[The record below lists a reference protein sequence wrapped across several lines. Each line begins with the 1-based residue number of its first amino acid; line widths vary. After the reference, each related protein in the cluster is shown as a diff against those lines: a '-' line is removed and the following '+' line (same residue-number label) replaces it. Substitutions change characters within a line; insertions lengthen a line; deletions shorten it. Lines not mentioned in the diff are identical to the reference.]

1 MRADRLLRPY
11 AVCSSVTA
19 YTVHSSKKKPTAR
32 ISTEYAPMLHPPGGC
47 ECMACMTDRGNRDG
61 GPSAGWRFPTRYG
74 RMTGERGA
82 RMALK
87 LVIGNKNY
95 SSWSMRPWLA
105 LRANNIAFDEVFIP
119 LYAGDADKKR
129 ILSFTH
135 SGKVPALIDGDVT
148 IWDSLA
154 IIEYLAERFPE
165 ALLWPEDRARRAHA
179 RSISA
184 EMHSGFMALRNE
196 CGMNLHRPVGAI
208 ALSADARDNV
218 ARIQQIW
225 IDCRERYR
233 QFGPFLFGAFGG
245 ADAMFAPVVHRFRT
259 YAIEV
264 APEARDYM
272 NAMMSLP
279 AFQEWTAAG
288 LAETIVIEKFEM
300 V

>member
-1 MRADRLLRPY
+1 
-11 AVCSSVTA
+11 
-19 YTVHSSKKKPTAR
+19 
-32 ISTEYAPMLHPPGGC
+32 
-47 ECMACMTDRGNRDG
+47 MTGLNASGALWQDDG
-61 GPSAGWRFPTRYG
+61 PTRDFF
-74 RMTGERGA
+74 E
-82 RMALK
+82 MALK

-105 LRANNIAFDEVFIP
+105 LRANNIPFDEVLIP
-119 LYAGDADKKR
+119 LYTGAADKQR

-154 IIEYLAERFPE
+154 IIEYAAERFPE
-165 ALLWPEDRARRAHA
+165 AKLWPEDRASRAHA

-184 EMHSGFMALRNE
+184 EMHSGFVALRNE

-208 ALSADARDNV
+208 ALSADARADI

-225 IDCRERYR
+225 TECRERYGNS
-233 QFGPFLFGAFGG
+233 GPFLFGAFCG
-245 ADAMFAPVVHRFRT
+245 ADAMFAPVVHRFRS

-264 APEARDYM
+264 APDVRNYM
-272 NAMMSLP
+272 DRMMALP
-279 AFQEWTAAG
+279 AFQEWTRAG
-288 LAETIVIEKFEM
+288 LAETLVIEKFET

>member
-1 MRADRLLRPY
+1 MSLQ
-11 AVCSSVTA
+11 
-19 YTVHSSKKKPTAR
+19 
-32 ISTEYAPMLHPPGGC
+32 
-47 ECMACMTDRGNRDG
+47 
-61 GPSAGWRFPTRYG
+61 
-74 RMTGERGA
+74 
-82 RMALK
+82 

-105 LRANNIAFDEVFIP
+105 LRANHIAFEEVFIP
-119 LYAGDADKKR
+119 LYTGEADKKR

-135 SGKVPALIDGDVT
+135 SGKVPALIEGDVT

-154 IIEYLAERFPE
+154 IIEYLAEKFPE
-165 ALLWPEDRARRAHA
+165 ALIWPEDRARRAHA

-208 ALSADARDNV
+208 ELSADARANI
-218 ARIQQIW
+218 ARIEQIW
-225 IDCRERYR
+225 IECRERYGKS
-233 QFGPFLFGAFGG
+233 GPFLFGAFGG

-264 APEARDYM
+264 GPDARDYM
-272 NAMMSLP
+272 NTMMALP
-279 AFQEWTAAG
+279 AFQEWTQAG
-288 LAETIVIEKFEM
+288 LAETLLIERLEA